1 MIILVTG
8 GTGFI
13 GSNLCSILVKNTEN
27 HIICLDNNFTGSLKI
42 FNILEIYSILNL

>member
-13 GSNLCSILVKNTEN
+13 GSNLCKELVKNKEN
-27 HIICLDNNFTGSLKI
+27 HIICLDNNFTGNLK
-42 FNILEIYSILNL
+42 NIKELF